1 MPRGGARPGAGRK
14 VSLDP
19 TVQVNWRV
27 SAEAQQWLKA
37 QAMEQGT
44 SIAAILDAVISSYKR
59 LSITF
64 NSLSD
69 SANDCAVATKQFAD
83 EYAKFI
89 ETSE

>member
-37 QAMEQGT
+37 QSQELGEP
-44 SIAAILDAVISSYKR
+44 IAKILDILIESYEASCR
-59 LSITF
+59 
-64 NSLSD
+64 
-69 SANDCAVATKQFAD
+69 
-83 EYAKFI
+83 
-89 ETSE
+89 